1 MDPLVNKFKPSGSG
15 TPNDVNAA
23 RRCFKNDR
31 ESARITGVNG
41 SPVLRIYVILQ
52 IISSRFEINIEEFN
66 QYTNDTAKLFVK
78 EYPWFGMPSSVHKI
92 LVLGADIVSG
102 AILSLVQLSEEAQ
115 EFINKDRKYSRREKN
130 LGHE

>member
-1 MDPLVNKFKPSGSG
+1 MVSASQRPLTDNNTQHSQQTDIHAPGWIRTHNLSSR
-15 TPNDVNAA
+15 AA
-23 RRCFKNDR
+23 T
-31 ESARITGVNG
+31 ETG
-41 SPVLRIYVILQ
+41 RFYVILQ
-52 IISSRFEINIEEFN
+52 SFSSRFELNIEELN
-66 QYTNDTAKLFVK
+66 QYTKDTAKLFVK